1 MNTEA
6 LEKAI
11 VEQIQG
17 LGIPAEAYLQN
28 PDGYMPSVDPGVVLV
43 RYVGTKYTTADIG
56 GVRKRRLQMIELVVV
71 SKVLRGE
78 NGIYTW
84 LDVICRQLEGLVMM
98 GAGGPLELESEEFIN
113 QCGET
118 WQFRQ
123 RWNLYSKIE
132 YEQQDDYADRSLSI
146 GN

>member
-43 RYVGTKYTTADIG
+43 RYVGTKYATADIG

-78 NGIYTW
+78 NGIYAW
-84 LDVICRQLEGLVMM
+84 LDVIRRQLEGLVMM
-98 GAGGPLELESEEFIN
+98 GAGGPLELEAEEFIN
-113 QCGET
+113 QYGET